1 MLFRYG
7 TCDSY
12 KVGGTVIMIGQ
23 GSARLA
29 PVPTYPNPIPTLL
42 LKAMMTSPS
51 VDRLLLMACVS
62 RRRSRSPGPRAKP
75 GSSRSLPARSTKL
88 RGAPHCRP
96 RPACSPEICSW
107 NTLWLR
113 DDRSFWAVRAT
124 ARFRRARWSRAFTY
138 GGGIA
143 RGIGRQEVS
152 TEQCQEWQ

>member
-1 MLFRYG
+1 
-7 TCDSY
+7 
-12 KVGGTVIMIGQ
+12 MIRTGQ
-23 GSARLA
+23 GSAQSA
-29 PVPTYPNPIPTLL
+29 PGPTCPNPIPTLL

-75 GSSRSLPARSTKL
+75 GSSRSLPARSTRL
-88 RGAPHCRP
+88 RGAAHCRP

-124 ARFRRARWSRAFTY
+124 ARFWRARRSR
-138 GGGIA
+138 
-143 RGIGRQEVS
+143 VS
-152 TEQCQEWQ
+152 TWEGRAGATAGRKSVRSDVSNGNEHESAPALRELSF